1 MTQTHVEMVFIDTI
15 DDTIIIPAKSLVVD
29 DDDDYENY
37 DQLSQLDTSWKIP
50 TTLVNEY
57 DADDEEEENIKD
69 LDS

>member
-1 MTQTHVEMVFIDTI
+1 MVFIDTI
-15 DDTIIIPAKSLVVD
+15 NDTIIIPAKSLVVD
-29 DDDDYENY
+29 DDDYEKC

-50 TTLVNEY
+50 TTLVNVY